1 MSGPAIP
8 PRNIARELNEVAL
21 ESAGWDYFEKQILPL
36 AMADTFRPADKLLV
50 KIALYSQT
58 EDGREFFKWL
68 HDITDLAPYPI
79 GIAGFEN
86 MAMAAAA
93 HGARAHVGHL
103 LNKAVIEGQ
112 RLLDQQP
119 KGAAT

>member
-8 PRNIARELNEVAL
+8 PRNIAREVTEAAL
-21 ESAGWDYFEKQILPL
+21 ESSGWGYFEQQILPL
-36 AMADTFRPADKLLV
+36 AMSDTFRPADALLT
-50 KIALYSQT
+50 KIALYAQT
-58 EDGREFFKWL
+58 ADGQEFFKWL
-68 HDITDLAPYPI
+68 HEITDRAPYPV
-79 GIAGFEN
+79 GLDGFEN

-103 LNKAVIEGQ
+103 LNKALIEGQ

>member
-8 PRNIARELNEVAL
+8 PRNAAREVSDALL

-36 AMADTFRPADKLLV
+36 AVADTFRPADQLLI
-50 KIALYSQT
+50 KIALFSQT
-58 EDGREFFKWL
+58 VDGQQFFKWL

-112 RLLDQQP
+112 RLIDQQP
-119 KGAAT
+119 KGATT